1 MKISYHGWKS
11 YRECPKKFLLKHV
24 QKAPPTVPVN
34 EYFTLYGR
42 LVEKFF
48 ELFSN
53 IWRFKTPYIFPE
65 IIRERMQVLYD
76 NILLASTVNWS
87 APFVKY
93 TQNDIFEQAFA
104 DVCTIMDSQQQNY
117 FLNSKSEVSINLKL
131 KGEIELRGRIDF
143 VHFDPLCKDAV
154 LIFDGKGTDTIGKNV
169 SNDQLLFYALL
180 YFFQYKIVPRE
191 LGFFY
196 YRFNTMIPVPIS
208 EQILNEFRARLSLDI
223 KTIVSDKEFKATP
236 CAKSCKY
243 CDYARTCLEG
253 IESKG
258 SRAKKSRLDL
268 KGEGFVEFGF

>member
-1 MKISYHGWKS
+1 MRISYSGWKA
-11 YRECPKKFLLKHV
+11 YRECPKKFYLGYIE
-24 QKAPPTVPVN
+24 KAPPTVPIN
-34 EYFTLYGR
+34 QYFTLYGR

-48 ELFSN
+48 TLFSN
-53 IWRFKTPYIFPE
+53 IWRFKTPFIFPE
-65 IIRERMQVLYD
+65 IIRERLQILYD
-76 NILLASTVNWS
+76 DILLASTVNWS

-104 DVCTIMDSQQQNY
+104 DVCTVMDSQQQNY
-117 FLNSKSEVSINLKL
+117 FLSSRAEVGIQLKL
-131 KGEIELRGRIDF
+131 KDETALSGRIDF
-143 VHFDPLCKDAV
+143 VHTDLLCKDV

-180 YFFQYKIVPRE
+180 YFFQFKIIPSS

-196 YRFNTMIPVPIS
+196 YRFNTLIPVPIS

-258 SRAKKSRLDL
+258 SRAKKSRLSLEGD
-268 KGEGFVEFGF
+268 GFVEFGF